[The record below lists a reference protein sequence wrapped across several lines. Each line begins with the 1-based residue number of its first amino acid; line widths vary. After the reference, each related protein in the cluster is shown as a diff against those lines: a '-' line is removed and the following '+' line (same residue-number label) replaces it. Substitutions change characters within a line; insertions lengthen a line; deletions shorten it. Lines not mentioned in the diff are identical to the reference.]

1 MWAPRVFLMDIH
13 YKLDASP
20 ALPPPQSMSLG
31 LALSA
36 APVASFKDLLM
47 GIDLEP
53 FNALQQN
60 KEEGERER
68 IIPRQVGEK

>member
-1 MWAPRVFLMDIH
+1 MSLG
-13 YKLDASP
+13 P
-20 ALPPPQSMSLG
+20 ALP
-31 LALSA
+31 A